1 MTAPVG
7 LAAVDHVQLAAPPG
21 SEDALRAFYAGA
33 LGMTEI
39 RKPPVLAARGGCWF
53 ASGPVQLHLGVEED
67 FHPAKKA
74 HPGLRVTG
82 IVAYAARLEAHGVP
96 VEWDGA
102 LPGHRR
108 FYAHDPVGNRLEFL
122 EPDA

>member
-21 SEDALRAFYAGA
+21 TEDTLRAFYADA
-33 LGMTEI
+33 LGMAEI
-39 RKPPVLAARGGCWF
+39 PKPPVLAARGGCWF

-67 FHPAKKA
+67 FHPAEKA

-82 IVAYAARLEAHGVP
+82 IEAYAARLETHGVR

-122 EPDA
+122 EPQA